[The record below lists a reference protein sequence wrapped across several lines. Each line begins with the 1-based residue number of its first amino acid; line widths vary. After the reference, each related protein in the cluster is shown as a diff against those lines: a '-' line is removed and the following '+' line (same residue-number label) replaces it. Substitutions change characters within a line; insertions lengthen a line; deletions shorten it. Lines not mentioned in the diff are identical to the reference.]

1 MTPDQLIQ
9 ELHTELLSLY
19 TTFKPKIKDGS
30 YDEWHMREL
39 INRVGGACGKIVD
52 YQREQAR

>member
-1 MTPDQLIQ
+1 MELIQ

-19 TTFKPKIKDGS
+19 ITFKPKIKDGS
-30 YDEWHMREL
+30 YDEWHLRDL
-39 INRVGGACGKIVD
+39 INRVGSACGKIVD